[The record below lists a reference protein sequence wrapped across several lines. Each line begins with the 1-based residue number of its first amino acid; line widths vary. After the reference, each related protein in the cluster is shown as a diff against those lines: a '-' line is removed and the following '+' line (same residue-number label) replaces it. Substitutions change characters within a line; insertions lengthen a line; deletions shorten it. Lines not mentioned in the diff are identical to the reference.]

1 MRTIFFTGAG
11 LSADS
16 GVPTFRGPGGI
27 YKNRPVE
34 QWLTG
39 ENYSRE
45 PARSEIDAWY
55 DSRRQHLAACQP
67 NAAHR
72 GIAEYALRHPN
83 TLVMTQNVDD
93 LLERA
98 GLLEELILHLHGSI
112 VHLRCTAC
120 GYRIHIGYTR
130 DPAQRCPSAACRATS
145 HTGASHTRTGH
156 PGYLRTD
163 VVLFGEEAPLYRT
176 MWHELAEHHDD
187 DALVVIGTHGSV
199 IAIGQIARSLPG
211 LRILNNLHPSEALD
225 ESAFDHVVRAPA
237 AEAFPR
243 ILERLEAWR
252 ASR

>member
-16 GVPTFRGPGGI
+16 GIPTFRGPGGI
-27 YKNRPVE
+27 YKDLPVE

-45 PARSEIDAWY
+45 PARSEIDGWY
-55 DSRRQHLAACQP
+55 DSRRQHLATCEP
-67 NAAHR
+67 NTAHH
-72 GIAEYALRHPN
+72 GIAEYARRHPN

-98 GLLEELILHLHGSI
+98 GIPENRVLHLHGSI
-112 VHLRCTAC
+112 VHLRCRRC
-120 GYRIHIGYTR
+120 DHRIRIGYDR
-130 DPAQRCPSAACRATS
+130 DPAQGCPA
-145 HTGASHTRTGH
+145 
-156 PGYLRTD
+156 PGCNGGLRTD
-163 VVLFGEEAPLYRT
+163 VVLFGEQAPRYRD
-176 MWHELAEHHDD
+176 MWHGLAEHGPD

-199 IAIGQIARSLPG
+199 ISIGNAARRLPG

-225 ESAFDHVVRAPA
+225 ETAFDEVIRAPA

-243 ILERLEAWR
+243 IVELLDEWREAR
-252 ASR
+252 RQDSARGDLPR